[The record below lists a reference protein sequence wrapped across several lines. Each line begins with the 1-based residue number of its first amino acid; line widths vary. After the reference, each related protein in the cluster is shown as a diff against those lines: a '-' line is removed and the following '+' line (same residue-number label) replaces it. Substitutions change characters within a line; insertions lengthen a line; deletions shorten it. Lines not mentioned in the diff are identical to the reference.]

1 MLEMLMVAN
10 SAFAVI
16 KQTLENG
23 KDLSSAGSAIANFV
37 GAEDKLQQDL
47 HKKKNSLWTNFL
59 GKTDN
64 DLEEFMA
71 LESIRVKQEKLREY
85 MQLYGRA
92 NLYKDYVQFCA
103 DARVARKEARVK
115 QQKRKDYIKDM
126 TLKIILGILI
136 ATVLTGVIGVLFVV
150 AKKKGII

>member
-23 KDLSSAGSAIANFV
+23 KEISSAGAAIAKFV

-47 HKKKNSLWTNFL
+47 HTKKNSIWTNFL

-71 LESIRVKQEKLREY
+71 LEQIRVKQEKLREY

-92 NLYKDYVQFCA
+92 NLYKDYIQFCA
-103 DARVARKEARVK
+103 DARVARKEARIKAEKRK
-115 QQKRKDYIKDM
+115 QQIKD
-126 TLKIILGILI
+126 TILKVILVILI
-136 ATVLTGVIGVLFVV
+136 TALLSGVVTVLAII
-150 AKKKGII
+150 ARKKGII

>member
-23 KDLSSAGSAIANFV
+23 KEISSAGAAIAKFV
-37 GAEDKLQQDL
+37 GAEDQLQRDL
-47 HKKKNSLWTNFL
+47 HKKRNSIWTNVL

-71 LESIRVKQEKLREY
+71 LEQIRVKHEKLREY

-92 NLYKDYVQFCA
+92 GLWTDYQAYCA
-103 DARVARKEARVK
+103 EARKARKEAEAKKIK
-115 QQKRKDYIKDM
+115 QRQEFKDLD
-126 TLKIILGILI
+126 LKIVLFILI
-136 ATVLTGVIGVLFVV
+136 TALLAGVVTVLAII

>member
-1 MLEMLMVAN
+1 MLEMLVVAN
-10 SAFAVI
+10 SAFQII

-23 KDLSSAGSAIANFV
+23 REIHSAGSAIATFI
-37 GAEDKLQQDL
+37 GAEDKLKQDL

-71 LESIRVKQEKLREY
+71 LESIRIKQEKLREY
-85 MQLYGRA
+85 MQLFGRA
-92 NLYKDYVQFCA
+92 NLYTDYIQFCA
-103 DARVARKEARVK
+103 TARRDRKEARIK
-115 QQKRKDYIKDM
+115 AAKRKEHIKDII
-126 TLKIILGILI
+126 LKIILAVLI
-136 ATVLTGVIGVLFVV
+136 TAMLAGVAGVLLIV

>member
-1 MLEMLMVAN
+1 MVAN
-10 SAFAVI
+10 SAFAII

-37 GAEDKLQQDL
+37 GAEEKLQQDL
-47 HKKKNSLWTNFL
+47 HKKKNSIWTNFL

-126 TLKIILGILI
+126 ALKIILGILI
-136 ATVLTGVIGVLFVV
+136 ATVLTGVIGVLFIV

>member
-1 MLEMLMVAN
+1 MVAN

-23 KDLSSAGSAIANFV
+23 REISSAGSAIAKFV

-47 HKKKNSLWTNFL
+47 HKKKNSIWTNFL

-92 NLYKDYVQFCA
+92 NLYKDYIQFCA
-103 DARVARKEARVK
+103 DARVQRREAQIK
-115 QQKRKDYIKDM
+115 AEKR
-126 TLKIILGILI
+126 LSLI
-136 ATVLTGVIGVLFVV
+136 HI
-150 AKKKGII
+150 

>member
-10 SAFAVI
+10 SAFAII

-37 GAEDKLQQDL
+37 GAEEKLQQDL
-47 HKKKNSLWTNFL
+47 HKKKNSIWTNFL

-92 NLYKDYVQFCA
+92 NLYKDYVHFCA

-126 TLKIILGILI
+126 ALKIILGILI
-136 ATVLTGVIGVLFVV
+136 ATVLTGVIGVLFIV

>member
-10 SAFAVI
+10 SAFAII

-23 KDLSSAGSAIANFV
+23 REISSAGSAIANFV
-37 GAEDKLQQDL
+37 GAEEKLQQDL
-47 HKKKNSLWTNFL
+47 HKKKNSIWSNFL

-71 LESIRVKQEKLREY
+71 LESIRIKQEKLREY
-85 MQLYGRA
+85 MQIYGRA
-92 NLYKDYVQFCA
+92 NLYTDYVQFCA
-103 DARVARKEARVK
+103 DCRVSRKEARVK
-115 QQKRKDYIKDM
+115 AQKRRQYIQDM
-126 TLKIILGILI
+126 FLKIVLGILI
-136 ATVLTGVIGVLFVV
+136 TALLAGVGTVLVIL

>member
-10 SAFAVI
+10 SAFAII

-37 GAEDKLQQDL
+37 GAEEKLQQDL
-47 HKKKNSLWTNFL
+47 HKKKNSIWTNFL

-103 DARVARKEARVK
+103 DARVSRKEARVK

-126 TLKIILGILI
+126 ALKIILGILI

>member
-1 MLEMLMVAN
+1 MLEMLMAAN
-10 SAFAVI
+10 SAFAII

-23 KDLSSAGSAIANFV
+23 KDISSAGSAIANFV
-37 GAEDKLQQDL
+37 GAEEKLQQDL
-47 HKKKNSLWTNFL
+47 HKKKNSLWSNFL

-92 NLYKDYVQFCA
+92 NLYKDYIQFCA
-103 DARVARKEARVK
+103 DARVSRKEARAK
-115 QQKRKDYIKDM
+115 QQKRREYIQDVF
-126 TLKIILGILI
+126 LKIVLGILI
-136 ATVLTGVIGVLFVV
+136 TAVLAGVVGVLLVV
-150 AKKKGII
+150 ARKKGLI

>member
-1 MLEMLMVAN
+1 MLEMLVIAN
-10 SAFAVI
+10 SAFSVI

-23 KDLSSAGSAIANFV
+23 RELHSAGSAIATFI
-37 GAEDKLQQDL
+37 GAEDKLKQDL
-47 HKKKNSLWTNFL
+47 YKKKNSLWTNFL

-85 MQLYGRA
+85 MQLFGRA
-92 NLYKDYVQFCA
+92 NLYTDYIKFCA
-103 DARVARKEARVK
+103 ISRKERKEARIK
-115 QQKRKDYIKDM
+115 AAKRKEHIKDVI
-126 TLKIILGILI
+126 LKVILGILI
-136 ATVLTGVIGVLFVV
+136 TAMLSGVLGVLLIV

>member
-1 MLEMLMVAN
+1 MVAN

-23 KDLSSAGSAIANFV
+23 KEISSAGAAIAKFV

-47 HKKKNSLWTNFL
+47 HRKKNSIWTNFL

-71 LESIRVKQEKLREY
+71 LEQIRVKQEKLREY

-92 NLYKDYVQFCA
+92 NLYKDYIQFCA
-103 DARVARKEARVK
+103 DARVARKEARIKAEKRK
-115 QQKRKDYIKDM
+115 QQIKD
-126 TLKIILGILI
+126 TILKVILVILI
-136 ATVLTGVIGVLFVV
+136 TALLSGVVTVLAII
-150 AKKKGII
+150 ARKKGII

>member
-10 SAFAVI
+10 SAFAII

-103 DARVARKEARVK
+103 DARVSRKEARVK
-115 QQKRKDYIKDM
+115 QQKRRDYIKDM
-126 TLKIILGILI
+126 ALKIILGILI
-136 ATVLTGVIGVLFVV
+136 TAMLAGVIGVLLVV

>member
-23 KDLSSAGSAIANFV
+23 KEISSAGAAIAKFV

-47 HKKKNSLWTNFL
+47 HRKKNSIWTNFL

-71 LESIRVKQEKLREY
+71 LEQIRVKQEKLREY

-92 NLYKDYVQFCA
+92 NLYKDYIQFCA
-103 DARVARKEARVK
+103 DARVARKEARIKAEKRK
-115 QQKRKDYIKDM
+115 QQIKD
-126 TLKIILGILI
+126 TILKVILVILI
-136 ATVLTGVIGVLFVV
+136 TTLLSGVVTVLAII
-150 AKKKGII
+150 ARKKGII

>member
-10 SAFAVI
+10 SAFAII

-23 KDLSSAGSAIANFV
+23 KEISSAGSAIANFV
-37 GAEDKLQQDL
+37 GAEEKLQQDL
-47 HKKKNSLWTNFL
+47 HKKKNSIWSNFL

-71 LESIRVKQEKLREY
+71 LESIRIKQEKLREY
-85 MQLYGRA
+85 MQIYGRA
-92 NLYKDYVQFCA
+92 NLYTDYVQFCA
-103 DARVARKEARVK
+103 DCRVSRKEARVK
-115 QQKRKDYIKDM
+115 AQKRRQYIQDM
-126 TLKIILGILI
+126 FLKIVLGILI
-136 ATVLTGVIGVLFVV
+136 TALLAGVGTVLVIL

>member
-1 MLEMLMVAN
+1 MVAN
-10 SAFAVI
+10 SAFAII

-23 KDLSSAGSAIANFV
+23 KDIASAGYAMFNIV
-37 GAEDKLQQDL
+37 GAEEKLRQDL
-47 HKKKNSLWTNFL
+47 HKKKNSIWTNML
-59 GKTDN
+59 GKQDN

-71 LESIRVKQEKLREY
+71 LEQIRVKQEKLREY

-103 DARVARKEARVK
+103 DARKSRKEAMIK
-115 QQKRKDYIKDM
+115 QQKRIEYIKDM
-126 TLKIILGILI
+126 VMKIILGILI
-136 ATVLTGVIGVLFVV
+136 TALLAGVVTVLVVI

>member
-1 MLEMLMVAN
+1 MVAN

-23 KDLSSAGSAIANFV
+23 RDIASAGSAISRFV
-37 GAEDKLQQDL
+37 GAEEQLQRDL
-47 HKKKNSLWTNFL
+47 HKKRNSIWTNFL
-59 GKTDN
+59 GRTDN

-71 LESIRVKQEKLREY
+71 LEQIRVKNEKLREY

-92 NLYKDYVQFCA
+92 GLWTDYQAYCA
-103 DARVARKEARVK
+103 EARKARKEAEA
-115 QQKRKDYIKDM
+115 KRKKQRQEFKDLV
-126 TLKIILGILI
+126 LKIVLFILI
-136 ATVLTGVIGVLFVV
+136 TALLAGVVTVLAVI

>member
-23 KDLSSAGSAIANFV
+23 KEISSAGAAIAKFV
-37 GAEDKLQQDL
+37 GAEDQLQRDL
-47 HKKKNSLWTNFL
+47 HKKRNSIWTNVL

-71 LESIRVKQEKLREY
+71 LEQIRVKHEKLREY

-92 NLYKDYVQFCA
+92 GLWTDYQAYCA
-103 DARVARKEARVK
+103 EARKARKEAEAKKIK
-115 QQKRKDYIKDM
+115 QRQEFKDLV
-126 TLKIILGILI
+126 LKIILFIMITALLAGVV
-136 ATVLTGVIGVLFVV
+136 TVLAII

>member
-10 SAFAVI
+10 SAFAII

-23 KDLSSAGSAIANFV
+23 REISSAGQAIANFV
-37 GAEDKLQQDL
+37 GAEEKLQQDL
-47 HKKKNSLWTNFL
+47 HKKKNSLWSNFL

-92 NLYKDYVQFCA
+92 NLYKDYIQFCA
-103 DARVARKEARVK
+103 DARVSRKEARVK
-115 QQKRKDYIKDM
+115 AQKRREYIQD
-126 TLKIILGILI
+126 TFLKIVLAILI
-136 ATVLTGVIGVLFVV
+136 TAMLAGVATVLFVL
-150 AKKKGII
+150 AKKKGLI